1 MSTIKS
7 RQSSAKL
14 KACVF
19 GAASISLYATVFTFS
34 DTILQYCARGGFY
47 NVLPIA
53 AVFLF
58 SYVHGS
64 FAGNT
69 WTALGVEASNKS
81 AKKTAAKEKTAPK
94 SQKQARPQ
102 VMAG

>member
-14 KACVF
+14 KALVF
-19 GAASISLYATVFTFS
+19 GAASIGLYVTVFAFS
-34 DTILQYCARGGFY
+34 DTVLHYCAKGGFY
-47 NVLPIA
+47 NLLPVS

-64 FAGNT
+64 FAGHT
-69 WTALGVEASNKS
+69 WTALGIEASHKS

-94 SQKQARPQ
+94 AQKQARPQ
-102 VMAG
+102 AVAG

>member
-14 KACVF
+14 KALVF
-19 GAASISLYATVFTFS
+19 GAASIALYSLVFTHA
-34 DTILQYCARGGFY
+34 DTVLHYCARGGFY
-47 NVLPIA
+47 NLLPVS

-64 FAGNT
+64 FASNT
-69 WTALGVEASNKS
+69 WTALGIEASHKS
-81 AKKTAAKEKTAPK
+81 AKKTATKDKTAPK
-94 SQKQARPQ
+94 TQKQARPQ